1 MKRTRLDHLLVER
14 GLAPDLKRAAAYIM
28 AGHVRV
34 GEGRVRRP
42 SEAVPPDAA
51 VDLLLRQY
59 VSRAGHKLAGAL
71 DALGVDVEGLVVLD
85 AGSST
90 GGFVDCLLQR
100 GAARVHAVDVGAG
113 LIDWRL
119 RQDPRVVLHERTHA
133 GRLELDQIGER
144 VDLVTADLSFISLTR
159 VLPALARVTRAGG
172 ELVVMVKPQFE
183 AARHEVPEGGVI
195 TDPALRDAIVDR
207 VAAAAAEI
215 GLAARGRVASSLP
228 GSEGN
233 VEFFLRLAV
242 SEGA

>member
-1 MKRTRLDHLLVER
+1 MKRTRLDRLLVER
-14 GLAPDLKRAAAYIM
+14 GLAPDLKRAAAYVM

-42 SEAVPPDAA
+42 SEAVSPDATIE
-51 VDLLLRQY
+51 LLLRQY

-71 DALGVDVEGLVVLD
+71 DALGLDVDGVVALD

-119 RQDPRVVLHERTHA
+119 RQDPRVILHERTHA
-133 GRLELDQIGER
+133 GRLEPDQIGELA
-144 VDLVTADLSFISLTR
+144 DLVTADLSFISLRR
-159 VLPALARVTRAGG
+159 VLPALARVTRPGG
-172 ELVVMVKPQFE
+172 ELLVMVKPQFE
-183 AARHEVPEGGVI
+183 ATRDEVPEGGVI
-195 TDPALRDAIVDR
+195 TDPTLRLAIVDR

-215 GLAARGRVASSLP
+215 DLTERGRVASPLP
-228 GSEGN
+228 GAEGN
-233 VEFFLRLAV
+233 VEFFLHLV
-242 SEGA
+242 TTEGA